1 MHHNLHTTARP
12 RALFRAAAP
21 ELSYQDY
28 LRISQS
34 ARARALAARRETSQ
48 AFWAGAAR
56 LMRQA
61 VGSLTQHASV
71 RLGAGHRVVHAGA

>member
-34 ARARALAARRETSQ
+34 ARAARDIAGLLGWRSPFNAASRR
-48 AFWAGAAR
+48 
-56 LMRQA
+56 
-61 VGSLTQHASV
+61 
-71 RLGAGHRVVHAGA
+71 

>member
-1 MHHNLHTTARP
+1 MHRTLHTTAQP
-12 RALFRAAAP
+12 RALLRSAAP

-28 LRISQS
+28 LRISQN
-34 ARARALAARRETSQ
+34 ARARALVARRETSQ
-48 AFWAGAAR
+48 AFWAGATR

>member
-1 MHHNLHTTARP
+1 MHHTVHTTAQP
-12 RALFRAAAP
+12 RASLRAEAL

-34 ARARALAARRETSQ
+34 ARAHALAARREASQ
-48 AFWAGAAR
+48 AFWAGAACFLR
-56 LMRQA
+56 HA

-71 RLGAGHRVVHAGA
+71 RLGSGHRVVHAGA